1 MISSQTESRS
11 CCDGLEYDVVA
22 VTAGFLDGLGFRV
35 TEGIFLGLF
44 ELKVFISVVVG
55 VLEVVRVVVVRVIM
69 GIIVGPL
76 VAPVVVVV
84 VVVVVA
90 VVVVVVVVGMSLSD
104 TNSKSIFGV
113 FKSTKSTISGNDS
126 LKVVVVAF
134 SSSSSKPILGA
145 FKSTISTI
153 SGDDS
158 LDALDKLEKRNIEE
172 NTSFILLLSVSVD

>member
-1 MISSQTESRS
+1 LISSQTESRP

-22 VTAGFLDGLGFRV
+22 VTVGFLDGLGFRV

-76 VAPVVVVV
+76 VAPVVV